1 LKSFIFLAKSLKS
14 RFFGYATTN
23 DSPFFTFLSPAIV
36 SLRLSDGFVRNVF
49 VLMGGS
55 TFAMVI
61 PVLASPVLT
70 RLYSPNDYGI
80 FALFVSI
87 VTACSVLVTGG
98 YDTAVVLPKR
108 DRDALN
114 VMAVCVTL
122 SLVLGVVLL
131 LISWLASGYAD
142 ELSGSRIS
150 VWLPWVSLSAFV
162 IGLQQT
168 FSFWANRKRQ
178 FRTLAAN
185 RVVESVATPGI
196 NVGLG
201 VCSFGVGG
209 LVMGLLAGKIIA
221 TSLLARSLWRDKNKW
236 RPSFQRQGMLKQV
249 IRYRDFPF
257 FFAPT
262 SFLDVLAL
270 QVPVLLLAKFFGPT
284 VVGLFALSTRVIGAP
299 LALLSSCVGQ
309 VYYQWMAE
317 ASHRKENASY
327 VFRIA
332 FYLLLIVAGP
342 LLIIVLFSPSLF
354 SVIFGEEW
362 RTAGEYARILM
373 VPLAAKFVVSPL
385 TVIMPASGNIRLG
398 SIWKV
403 VYFLSTSIT
412 LYIASH
418 FNVKTFLYVYCVHDV
433 VLYTISF
440 LLVLRASSHSRAYQ
454 ADVRSAVQ
462 ADKIDRT

>member
-14 RFFGYATTN
+14 KFFGYATTN

-49 VLMGGS
+49 ILMSGS
-55 TFAMVI
+55 TFAMII

-70 RLYSPNDYGI
+70 RLYSPSDYGI
-80 FALFVSI
+80 FALFVSL
-87 VTACSVLVTGG
+87 VTACSVLITGG
-98 YDTAVVLPKR
+98 YDSAVVLPKR

-114 VMAVCVTL
+114 IVAVCVIL
-122 SLVLGVVLL
+122 SLALGVVLL
-131 LISWLASGYAD
+131 LILWLASGYAD

-150 VWLPWVSLSAFV
+150 AWLLWVPLLASV

-178 FRTLAAN
+178 FRTLAVN

-196 NVGLG
+196 SVGLG
-201 VCSFGVGG
+201 ACSFGVGG

-221 TSLLARSLWRDKNKW
+221 TSMLVRNVWRDKNKW
-236 RPSFQRQGMLKQV
+236 RPSFQRQGVLKQV
-249 IRYRDFPF
+249 VRYRDFPL

-284 VVGLFALSTRVIGAP
+284 VVGLFALTTRVIGAP
-299 LALLSSCVGQ
+299 LTLLSSCVGQ

-317 ASHRKENASY
+317 TSHRKESPSY
-327 VFRIA
+327 VLRIA
-332 FYLLLIVAGP
+332 LYLFLIVAGP
-342 LLIIVLFSPSLF
+342 LVIIVLFSPALF

-373 VPLAAKFVVSPL
+373 FPLAAKFVVSPL
-385 TVIMPASGNIRLG
+385 TVIMPVSGNVRLG
-398 SIWKV
+398 STWKI

-412 LYIASH
+412 LYIASQ
-418 FNVKTFLYVYCVHDV
+418 FSVKTFFYVYCVHDV
-433 VLYTISF
+433 VLYAISF
-440 LLVLRASSHSRAYQ
+440 LLILRASSHSKAYETD
-454 ADVRSAVQ
+454 ARTAVPT
-462 ADKIDRT
+462 DETHRT